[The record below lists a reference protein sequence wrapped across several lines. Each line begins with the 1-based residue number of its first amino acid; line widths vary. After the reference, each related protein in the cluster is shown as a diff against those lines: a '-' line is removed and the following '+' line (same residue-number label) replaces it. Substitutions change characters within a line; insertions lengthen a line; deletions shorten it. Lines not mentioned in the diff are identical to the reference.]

1 VWLDPASAVPL
12 ARARCGCRQ
21 ASGLYVMCLVVRRA
35 GSMSP
40 GGGVDTTSTGQGT
53 VCHMEPGEARSGLSQ
68 LRRGAVEY
76 CVLALLRD
84 RERYGF
90 ELVRE
95 LSESAGLVTSEGT
108 IYPLLT
114 RLRKEQLVT
123 TNWRESESG
132 PPRRYYRLTES
143 GHTALATFVKDWAR
157 FRDSVDAILN
167 GRKGDAHH
175 GD

>member
-1 VWLDPASAVPL
+1 
-12 ARARCGCRQ
+12 
-21 ASGLYVMCLVVRRA
+21 
-35 GSMSP
+35 
-40 GGGVDTTSTGQGT
+40 
-53 VCHMEPGEARSGLSQ
+53 MEPGEARDGLSQ
-68 LRRGAVEY
+68 LRRGIVEY

-84 RERYGF
+84 GERYGF

-114 RLRKEQLVT
+114 RLRKDQLVT
-123 TNWRESESG
+123 TTWRESESG

-157 FRDSVDAILN
+157 FRDSVDTILN
-167 GRKGDAHH
+167 GRKGNGHH